1 MGTRTRALVDEL
13 RPRLAHEVRHPSLS
27 AQVGHGLQ
35 PWHMD
40 MAHRIEPAR
49 FLVLGM
55 HECPTEAAPTEL
67 LDATALVPKALTQE
81 AHCEP
86 FLVRTGA
93 RSFYATILTKEQP
106 FVRFDPGCMQGS
118 TPRASSLMQHLLT
131 HATVPTHIHQWS
143 AGSVL
148 VLDNWKLLHRRADAA
163 ASINRTLYRVSVMG
177 GIT

>member
-13 RPRLAHEVRHPSLS
+13 KPQLAHETSQPSLS

-49 FLVLGM
+49 YLVMGM
-55 HECPTEAAPTEL
+55 YECSTVTAPTEL
-67 LDATALVPKALTQE
+67 LDAIDLVPKALTHE
-81 AHCEP
+81 AHCET

-93 RSFYATILTKEQP
+93 RSFYATILAKHQP
-106 FVRFDPGCMQGS
+106 FARFDPGCMQG
-118 TPRASSLMQHLLT
+118 TTLRAKTLMQQILRRT
-131 HATVPTHIHQWS
+131 TVPTHSHQWT

-148 VLDNWKLLHRRADAA
+148 VIDNWKMLHRRADATT
-163 ASINRTLYRVSVMG
+163 SINRTLYRISVIG
-177 GIT
+177 AIT